1 MSEILLSRPHRMSLK
16 KARAAAQK
24 VADQLAEE
32 YDVQSHWEG
41 DTLRFARSGVDGLL
55 QIAPD
60 EVRLQVKLGF
70 LLAAFRPAIQARI
83 EQSLDRFVV

>member
-16 KARAAAQK
+16 KARNAAQK
-24 VADQLAEE
+24 VADQLAAE
-32 YDVQSHWEG
+32 YDVQSEWDG
-41 DTLRFARSGVDGLL
+41 DTLRFARSGVDGTLC
-55 QIAPD
+55 ITEE

-83 EQSLDRFVV
+83 EQSLDRFLV

>member
-16 KARAAAQK
+16 KARTAAQK

-32 YDVQSHWEG
+32 YDVQSHWDG
-41 DTLRFARSGVDGLL
+41 DTLRFVRSGVDGSLHITAHEL
-55 QIAPD
+55 
-60 EVRLQVKLGF
+60 RLQVKLGF